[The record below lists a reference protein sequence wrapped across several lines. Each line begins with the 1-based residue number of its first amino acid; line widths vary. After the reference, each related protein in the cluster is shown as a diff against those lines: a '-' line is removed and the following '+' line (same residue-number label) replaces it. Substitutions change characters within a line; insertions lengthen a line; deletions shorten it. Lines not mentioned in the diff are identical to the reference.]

1 VDIMESKLDEK
12 KANQELIAKYKER
25 IAELK
30 KEIEQFNYERLKRI
44 ERAQQLKLEL
54 QEQLSQINQ
63 AILTRRGEIIGLK
76 RLIREEKE
84 NESDTPENMRNG

>member
-76 RLIREEKE
+76 RLIREEEE

>member
-1 VDIMESKLDEK
+1 MESKLDEK

-76 RLIREEKE
+76 RLIREEEE